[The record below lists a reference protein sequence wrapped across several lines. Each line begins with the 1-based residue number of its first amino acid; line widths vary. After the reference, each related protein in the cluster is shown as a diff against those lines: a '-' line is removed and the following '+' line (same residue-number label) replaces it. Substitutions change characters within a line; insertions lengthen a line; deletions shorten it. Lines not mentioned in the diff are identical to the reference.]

1 MQAPIPSTTICP
13 VCKSDLLLITDPE
26 SGEDICKKCGMIVSD
41 RVQDINR
48 PERRNMFDTVEIN
61 DRRRRTG
68 DPISLARYDMGL
80 STVIGR
86 TDRDASGKKIDA
98 AMHATM
104 QRLRTWDSRVRVDSS
119 SDRSRIQAFNELDI
133 LKDKL
138 VLPDV
143 VVEKSAYI
151 YRKAQER
158 GLVRGR
164 AISGLVAAAVYAA
177 CREMTTPI
185 TLKDIAAAANIN
197 RKHLA
202 KLYRFLLIELDIKV
216 PLVDQIKCIAK
227 VANKANLSEKTK
239 RQAISIMNEV
249 RRKDGILL
257 SAGKNPMGFAATVLY
272 LSCLKAGENKTQ
284 KEIAQAAGVTDMTI
298 RNRFKELKSRL
309 ELSNYKI

>member
-1 MQAPIPSTTICP
+1 MQTPPSAICP
-13 VCKSDLLLITDPE
+13 VCKSDLLLVTDPD

-41 RVQDINR
+41 KVQDISR
-48 PERRNMFDTVEIN
+48 PEWRNALDTVEIN
-61 DRRRRTG
+61 NRRSRTG
-68 DPISLARYDMGL
+68 IPISLARYDMGL

-98 AMHATM
+98 AMHTTM
-104 QRLRTWDSRVRVDSS
+104 QRLRTWDSRAHIRTS
-119 SDRSRIQAFNELDI
+119 SDISLIQAFNELDI
-133 LKDKL
+133 VKDKL
-138 VLPDV
+138 ALPDA

-151 YRKAQER
+151 YRKAQEK

-164 AISGLVAAAVYAA
+164 AIPGLVAASVYAA
-177 CREMTTPI
+177 CREMSTLR

-202 KLYRFLLIELDIKV
+202 KIYRLLLIELDIKV

-239 RQAISIMNEV
+239 RQAIRIMDEV
-249 RRKDGILL
+249 TEKQI
-257 SAGKNPMGFAATVLY
+257 SAGKNPMGFAATILY
-272 LSCLKAGENKTQ
+272 LSCIKTGEIKTQ
-284 KEIAQAAGVTDMTI
+284 TDIAQAAGVTEVTL

-309 ELSNYKI
+309 ELSN